1 MTKEMSKKD
10 SLRLNQLQLQL
21 RLQENIKLC
30 SYLVVSFNFEMKW
43 LLQYVTLW
51 KKLVLFF
58 FFFLPALK
66 EFDPLFPALKFLK
79 TKKKFVESHTCPF

>member
-1 MTKEMSKKD
+1 MTKEMSKKGL
-10 SLRLNQLQLQL
+10 SQL
-21 RLQENIKLC
+21 RLQENMKLC

-58 FFFLPALK
+58 
-66 EFDPLFPALKFLK
+66 LFASTQKI
-79 TKKKFVESHTCPF
+79 

>member
-1 MTKEMSKKD
+1 MTKEMSKKGH
-10 SLRLNQLQLQL
+10 SQL

-58 FFFLPALK
+58 CLLALK
-66 EFDPLFPALKFLK
+66 KFDLLFPGLKFLK
-79 TKKKFVESHTCPF
+79 TKKMFVESRTCPF